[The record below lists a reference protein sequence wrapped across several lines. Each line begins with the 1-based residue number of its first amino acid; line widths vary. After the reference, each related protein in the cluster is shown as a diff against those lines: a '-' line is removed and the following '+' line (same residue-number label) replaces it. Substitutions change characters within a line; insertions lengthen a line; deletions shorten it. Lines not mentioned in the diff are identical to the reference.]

1 MANDKELPL
10 QKQQSSSNK
19 GGMWEGAMLVMLA
32 VPLNCPCE
40 LCCVLS
46 GFGLFS
52 VKPENA

>member
-1 MANDKELPL
+1 MIRNWPL
-10 QKQQSSSNK
+10 QKLQSSSNDK
-19 GGMWEGAMLVMLA
+19 GGMSEGAMLVMLA